1 MLFEKFRFIR
11 SEAMVTIKDISNK
24 LGISISSVSKALN
37 GATDI
42 SQRTRERVIEIA
54 NEMGYVKRSM
64 TSSKSNLKF
73 GIIVDQNCSEYDKI
87 LNYDI
92 IQGFNNKSLSEGNE
106 VLIVSLKENI
116 KKSNLETVIKI
127 NNLSGAILIISNI
140 SDTIRKSILKMTYP
154 FVIVN
159 NYLSIDK
166 QNIGYVGID
175 MVEGMRKVV
184 NYFISCG
191 HKDISFVNTRCNDA
205 FYQDKLVGY
214 IASLTSYGIN
224 YDPQNVLN
232 IPDEDY
238 EDEIMSFVKSRKP
251 TAICADNDLTAYKV
265 LNVLVRNGY
274 RVPGDVSIV
283 GFDNNFVSYFSNP
296 SISTVTYDRNELG
309 VKAYV
314 ALNNILNGNSINR
327 MQIKSEILERG
338 SSRV

>member
-1 MLFEKFRFIR
+1 
-11 SEAMVTIKDISNK
+11 MVTIKDISNK

-42 SQRTRERVIEIA
+42 SQKTRERVIEVA
-54 NEMGYVKRSM
+54 NEMGYIKKSM
-64 TSSKSNLKF
+64 TSNKLNLKF

-92 IQGFNNKSLSEGNE
+92 IQGFNNRALSEGNE
-106 VLIVSLKENI
+106 ILIVALKENS
-116 KKSNLETVIKI
+116 KRSNLDTVIKI
-127 NNLSGAILIISNI
+127 NNLSGAILIVNNI
-140 SDTIRKSILKMTYP
+140 SDSIRKSILKMTYP

-166 QNIGYVGID
+166 QNLGYVGID

-191 HKDISFVNTRCNDA
+191 HKNISFINTKCNDV

-214 IASLTSYGIN
+214 IASLTSHGIN
-224 YDPQNVLN
+224 YNPENVLN
-232 IPDEDY
+232 ICDDDY
-238 EDEIMSFVKSRKP
+238 ENEILNFVKLRKS

-265 LNVLVRNGY
+265 LNVLINNGY
-274 RVPGDVSIV
+274 KVPRDVSIV
-283 GFDNNFVSYFSNP
+283 GFDNNFISNYSYP
-296 SISTVTYDRNELG
+296 PISTVNYDKNELG